1 MEPTY
6 TMESFSA
13 DALLSSSLHPARNNA
28 WLPVVLSRARPSRSW
43 HMASDSCDPLFIAP
57 CRETDYPHIDF
68 THNHH
73 AAPTQ
78 LLYADSRKVYPS
90 PPSGSSTS
98 KSTIPLPE
106 EAGEFAPLYY
116 STHLAGVLDSPPVM
130 RREDLAFHKPLT
142 PPPTMPHPTLNLPD
156 ADVDIH
162 QEVEDIEEECDTD
175 ESYPG
180 PSGSSPPHSV
190 QPDLPLSPLSPSL
203 DSPCAQALSITSSQD
218 FSESE
223 HLNALFS
230 LCDGSA
236 PPALDYCNPSPLSP
250 PKPSSLLEVDVDA
263 PCPLLA
269 PIGIPWVSSQPSE
282 SDPESPSSS
291 SSSLTS
297 LINYDE
303 LPPPSSP
310 LISRLNLPDLE
321 DDGLPEI
328 VPSSPSR
335 RSCSGLPDSDID
347 MGVSTSDPVLAL
359 PSQQLLSL
367 PGADT
372 DDDLIPRIPAT
383 TSRAVPFTPSQ
394 PLLFIDDPRDVPLPR
409 SPSPEDFDLCLSP
422 EDMTDPELA
431 KLFDLRKRSIAAER
445 AARRLEALT
454 EDVDLFTRAEA
465 RKIRKR
471 ERERSK
477 EVGTLLR
484 LKLGDGVPT
493 CPQEQSPECDP
504 QNHARRRGVI
514 GSVSQLVAQM
524 VFRRNETSRPL
535 AKRKTANTAREYV
548 RSALSDAVT
557 AYE

>member
-1 MEPTY
+1 
-6 TMESFSA
+6 MESFSA
-13 DALLSSSLHPARNNA
+13 DAFLPSSSHPARSSA
-28 WLPVVLSRARPSRSW
+28 WLPVLRPVLSRAPPLRSW
-43 HMASDSCDPLFIAP
+43 HTASDAFDPLFIAP
-57 CRETDYPHIDF
+57 CPEPDYPRIHF
-68 THNHH
+68 ARNPQG
-73 AAPTQ
+73 APTQ
-78 LLYADSRKVYPS
+78 LLYADSLKVYPS

-98 KSTIPLPE
+98 KSIPLPE
-106 EAGEFAPLYY
+106 ESVEFAPLY

-130 RREDLAFHKPLT
+130 RRNDLACQKPLT

-156 ADVDIH
+156 ADVDSH
-162 QEVEDIEEECDTD
+162 QEVEEIEEECDTD

-190 QPDLPLSPLSPSL
+190 QPDLPLSPLSPGWGP
-203 DSPCAQALSITSSQD
+203 PCTQELSIASSQD

-230 LCDGSA
+230 PCDGSA
-236 PPALDYCNPSPLSP
+236 PPALDYRHPSPLSP
-250 PKPSSLLEVDVDA
+250 PGPSLLEVDVDT

-269 PIGIPWVSSQPSE
+269 PISIPWTSNQPSE
-282 SDPESPSSS
+282 PPSPSTSS
-291 SSSLTS
+291 SPLTS
-297 LINYDE
+297 LIDYDE
-303 LPPPSSP
+303 FPPPSSP
-310 LISRLNLPDLE
+310 LISRLDLPDLE

-335 RSCSGLPDSDID
+335 RSCSGLPDSDVE
-347 MGVSTSDPVLAL
+347 MGGSTSDPVFAL
-359 PSQQLLSL
+359 PGQQLLSL

-372 DDDLIPRIPAT
+372 DDELIPRIAAPAR
-383 TSRAVPFTPSQ
+383 SVPFTPSQ

-422 EDMTDPELA
+422 EDITDPELA

-477 EVGTLLR
+477 EVGVLLR

-493 CPQEQSPECDP
+493 SPQEQSPECDP
-504 QNHARRRGVI
+504 QKNARRRGSI
-514 GSVSQLVAQM
+514 GSMAQLVAQM

-535 AKRKTANTAREYV
+535 AKRKTANSAREYV

-557 AYE
+557 ACE